1 MINQIC
7 LAGKIVPSTITCNL
21 LKKAMLDAGWDTKK
35 FLIDGYPRNDDN
47 VQGWAEIIGDSAC
60 LAKVLHFDVSDKN
73 VGDRIA

>member
-1 MINQIC
+1 
-7 LAGKIVPSTITCNL
+7 
-21 LKKAMLDAGWDTKK
+21 MLDAGWDTKK

-60 LAKVLHFDVSDKN
+60 IAKVLHFDVSDKN